1 MHEVQRMENAPVL
14 LYIVKV
20 APVREITGVDGG
32 GENGHSVEANG

>member
-32 GENGHSVEANG
+32 ENGHSVEANG